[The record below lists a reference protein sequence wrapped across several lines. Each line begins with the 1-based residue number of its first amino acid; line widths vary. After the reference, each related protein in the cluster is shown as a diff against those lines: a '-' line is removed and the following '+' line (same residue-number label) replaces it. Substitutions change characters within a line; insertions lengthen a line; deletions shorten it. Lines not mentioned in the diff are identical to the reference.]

1 MKKLTREFYKRG
13 TLLVA
18 KELLGKYLVVNNEN
32 SILKGKIVEVEAYM
46 GTVDKAAHSYSGK
59 ITERTKVM
67 YKEGGYA
74 YVYLIYGMYYCMNVV
89 TSEENLPEAILIR
102 AIEPINELDT
112 MCRNRYG
119 KSFKELNS
127 YEKKNITNGPGKLCK
142 AMNITKELNG
152 EDLCGDKFYILQ
164 NVKEEKIEIV
174 SSKRIGIDYAEEAKD
189 FLWRF
194 YIKDNKFVS
203 KLD

>member
-1 MKKLTREFYKRG
+1 MKKLTREFYKRD
-13 TLLVA
+13 TLSVA
-18 KELLGKYLVVNNEN
+18 KELLGKYLVVNNGD
-32 SILKGKIVEVEAYM
+32 SIIKCKIVEVEAYR
-46 GTVDKAAHSYSGK
+46 GTLDKAAHSYSGK

-89 TSEENLPEAILIR
+89 ASEENLPEAILIR
-102 AIEPINELDT
+102 AVEPISELET
-112 MCRNRYG
+112 MCINRYD
-119 KSFKELNS
+119 KSFKELNN
-127 YEKKNITNGPGKLCK
+127 YEKKNLTNGPGKLCK

-164 NVKEEKIEIV
+164 DKNEEKIEIV

-203 KLD
+203 KID

>member
-1 MKKLTREFYKRG
+1 MKKLTREFYKRD

-18 KELLGKYLVVNNEN
+18 KELLGKYLVVNHGDD
-32 SILKGKIVEVEAYM
+32 ILKGRIVEVEAYM
-46 GTVDKAAHSYSGK
+46 GTADKAAHSYSGK
-59 ITERTKVM
+59 VTERTKVM

-89 TSEENLPEAILIR
+89 SSVENLPEAILIR
-102 AIEPINELDT
+102 AIEPINKLDT
-112 MCRNRYG
+112 MCINRYG
-119 KSFKELNS
+119 KSFKTLNS
-127 YEKKNITNGPGKLCK
+127 YEKKNLTNGPGKLCK

-152 EDLCGDKFYILQ
+152 EDLCGDKFYILEDE
-164 NVKEEKIEIV
+164 KEEVVEII
-174 SSKRIGIDYAEEAKD
+174 SSKRIGIEYAEEAKD

>member
-1 MKKLTREFYKRG
+1 MKKLTREFYKRD

-18 KELLGKYLVVNNEN
+18 KELLGKYLVVDKEN
-32 SILKGKIVEVEAYM
+32 CTLKGKIVEVEAYM
-46 GTVDKAAHSYSGK
+46 GTKDKAAHSYSGK

-89 TSEENLPEAILIR
+89 TLEENLPEAILIR
-102 AIEPINELDT
+102 AIEPVSELET
-112 MCRNRYG
+112 MCKNRYG
-119 KSFKELNS
+119 KSFQELNS

-142 AMNITKELNG
+142 AMDITKWLNG
-152 EDLCGDKFYILQ
+152 EDLCGDRFYILQ
-164 NVKEEKIEIV
+164 DENEDKIEVI